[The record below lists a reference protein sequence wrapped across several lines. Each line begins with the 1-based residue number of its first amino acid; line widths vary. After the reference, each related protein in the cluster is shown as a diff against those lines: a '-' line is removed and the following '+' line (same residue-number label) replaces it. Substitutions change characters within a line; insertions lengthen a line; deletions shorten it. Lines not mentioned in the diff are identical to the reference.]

1 MSVMTKAAAAMA
13 ATACVL
19 LHAVPADAQMRRN
32 IRIVGSSTVY
42 PFSKAV
48 AGRFSRTNPNVPAP
62 VVESTGTG
70 GGFKLFCAG
79 VGANHPDIT
88 NASRR
93 IKASEFKLCQ
103 SNGVTLVTE
112 IAVGLD
118 GLALATGETTPRMSL
133 TTREIYMAVA
143 KTPFGK
149 PNTSKTWKDINPKFP
164 ATPIRIYGPPTSSGT
179 RDSLVELLMKPGC
192 ETNAGMVAMKKA
204 NEAKYNSICTSVRE
218 DGAFVPSGEND
229 NLIVQKL
236 ASNAGTVGIMGFSY
250 VEENPGKLNPV
261 IINGVSPTFETIAS
275 FKYPGARPMYMY
287 VKNAHL
293 KAIPGMRAYLAEF
306 ARESTWGPQGYLRP
320 LGLISLPDA
329 VRQRNVRFATSLT
342 PMTGAGLK

>member
-1 MSVMTKAAAAMA
+1 MMNKIAKAALFAAVA
-13 ATACVL
+13 ATV
-19 LHAVPADAQMRRN
+19 AVPLSAQMRRN

-48 AGRFSRTNPNVPAP
+48 AERFSRTNPGVPAP
-62 VVESTGTG
+62 IVESTGTG
-70 GGFKLFCAG
+70 GGMKLFCGG
-79 VGANHPDIT
+79 VGAGHPDIA

-93 IKASEFKLCQ
+93 IKASEFKACAA
-103 SNGVTLVTE
+103 NGVSLITE

-118 GLALATGETTPRMSL
+118 GVAVATGESSAQMAL

-143 KTPFGK
+143 KAPWGK
-149 PNTSKTWKDINPKFP
+149 PNPYKTWKDINARLP
-164 ATPIRIYGPPTSSGT
+164 AAPIRVYGPPSTSGT

-192 ETNAGMVAMKKA
+192 DTNAAMPALKKSD
-204 NEAKYNSICTSVRE
+204 EAKYNQICGGVRE

-236 ASNAGTVGIMGFSY
+236 AGNPGTVGIMGFSY

-261 IINGVSPTFETIAS
+261 AINGVKPTFATIAS
-275 FKYPGARPMYMY
+275 FQYPGARPLYIY

-293 KAIPGMRAYLAEF
+293 KAIPGIRAYLAEF
-306 ARESTWGPQGYLRP
+306 AREGTWGPSGYLRQ
-320 LGLISLPDA
+320 LGMISLPDP
-329 VRQRNVRFATSLT
+329 VRARNVRFATSLT